1 MTVSFNQI
9 PINLRVPGQYIE
21 FDNSRAQ
28 QGLPVMPHKI
38 MVFGQRR
45 AAGTVAQSVP
55 TRITSPAQAEAFFG
69 RGSMLSHML
78 AALKAANNFTECWA
92 CALDDNAA
100 GALATG
106 TITFTGSPTEN
117 GTLNQYIAGRRV
129 QTAITTAMT
138 AAQVATAV
146 AAAINANTDL
156 DVTAAAAV
164 GVVTLTARHKGE
176 NGNYIDHR
184 LNYYFGEKT
193 PDGLVAVIAAM
204 SGGTANPD
212 VATAIAAIGAEQYHT
227 VIMPWTDA
235 ANLVKLE
242 TEMSSRFGPLV
253 QKEGQAFAAASGTHA
268 SIDTL
273 VAARNSPHVSIMGS
287 GKSPTP
293 PWEWAAV
300 LGSVDAYEPDPA
312 RPRQTLVLTG
322 MLPPA
327 AQDRFTLSERNIHL
341 TDGAATFIVD
351 TGGRCLIERLTT
363 TYKTNSFGIPDIS
376 YLDIETLRTIAYLRY
391 SVRSRIGLKFP
402 RHKLA
407 NDGTRFGA
415 GQAIVTPLIIRAE
428 LLALFRDWEDA
439 GLAENFEQFK
449 RDLIVERNGSD
460 PNRVDAV
467 IPPDVINQFRVFAG
481 QIQFRL

>member
-1 MTVSFNQI
+1 MSISFNQI
-9 PINLRVPGQYIE
+9 PISLRTPGQYVE

-45 AAGTVAQSVP
+45 TTGLVAQGVP
-55 TRITSPAQAEAFFG
+55 TRITSAAQAEAAFG

-78 AALKAANNFTECWA
+78 ARLKDANPYTECWA

-106 TITFTGSPTEN
+106 TIVFTGSPTEN
-117 GTLNQYIAGRRV
+117 GTLNQYISGVRV
-129 QTAITTAMT
+129 QTAITAGMT
-138 AAQVATAV
+138 ASQVATAV

-156 DVTAAAAV
+156 DVSAAAV
-164 GVVTLTARHKGE
+164 TGTVTLTARHKGE

-193 PDGLVAVIAAM
+193 PAGLAAAITAM
-204 SGGTANPD
+204 SGGTGNPD

-227 VIMPWTDA
+227 IVMPWTDS

-242 TEMSSRFGPLV
+242 TELTSRFGPLV
-253 QKEGQAFAAASGTHA
+253 QKEGQAFSAASGTHA
-268 SIDTL
+268 TIDTL
-273 VAARNSPHVSIMGS
+273 VAARNHPNLSIMGS
-287 GKSPTP
+287 GKSPNP

-300 LGSVDAYEPDPA
+300 LGAVDAFEPDPA

-322 MLPPA
+322 MMPPA
-327 AQDRFTLSERNIHL
+327 EADRFTQSERNIHL

-351 TGGRCLIERLTT
+351 AGGRCLIERLTT
-363 TYKTNSFGIPDIS
+363 TYKTNALGVPDIS
-376 YLDIETLRTIAYLRY
+376 YLDIETMRTIAYLRY
-391 SVRSRIGLKFP
+391 SVRSLIGLKFP

-415 GQAIVTPLIIRAE
+415 GQAIVTPNIIRAE
-428 LLALFRDWEDA
+428 LLALFRDWEQA

-460 PNRVDAV
+460 PNRIDAI
-467 IPPDVINQFRVFAG
+467 IPPDCVNQLRVFAG